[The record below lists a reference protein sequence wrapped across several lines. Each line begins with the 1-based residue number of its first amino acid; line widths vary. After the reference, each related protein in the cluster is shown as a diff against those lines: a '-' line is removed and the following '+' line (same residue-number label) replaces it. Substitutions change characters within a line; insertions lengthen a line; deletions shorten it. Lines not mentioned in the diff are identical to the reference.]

1 MPPAPPPW
9 PTTSRRC
16 FPDESAD
23 RLRRRALDV
32 YRSYTRDAIDF
43 LKAVSAGDA
52 GAQQM
57 FEIPP
62 QPLATLKAL
71 HAEGRGIILVTGHHG
86 NWEAGSVMMARFLRL
101 PLTIVAMREANPE
114 VNRIRQRIR
123 DLIGVE
129 TIEVRQSLDTPLQI
143 RQALSQNRFVALLVD
158 RHVGRDRVAVT
169 FLGRPAWF
177 LRTPIVMSNLTGAP
191 LVPCFIRRIGQRAV
205 RRVARPRGRRAE
217 GCAARRRDPGCR
229 AGDRGPDRGAGARPS
244 RVLVPLLPVLGC
256 AARRLRRPR
265 LTALDGSCF
274 PRRVRPH
281 ACGARRAAS
290 LRQRRGGGLRH
301 RLAGTRRSTRS
312 SCQMD
317 GTSTF
322 VCTRAARIHWL
333 VRRRARPSP
342 RRS

>member
-1 MPPAPPPW
+1 VP
-9 PTTSRRC
+9 RRWTLHGLNSGAIFGATYYGVRVLPRGFC
-16 FPDESAD
+16 YLIGHVGGWMAWRLNSASTAAVADNLQAVFPDESAD

-62 QPLATLKAL
+62 QPLAVLKAL

-129 TIEVRQSLDTPLQI
+129 AIEVRQTLDTPLQI

-158 RHVGRDRVAVT
+158 RHVGRDRVAVR

-177 LRTPIVMSNLTGAP
+177 LRTPIVMASLTGAP
-191 LVPCFIRRIGQRAV
+191 LVPCFIRRIGPGRFVALPGRPVVVQKDVPRDVAIQGAAQDIADQIAEQVRSHPECWYHFYRYWDAQRDDYD
-205 RRVARPRGRRAE
+205 G
-217 GCAARRRDPGCR
+217 
-229 AGDRGPDRGAGARPS
+229 
-244 RVLVPLLPVLGC
+244 
-256 AARRLRRPR
+256 
-265 LTALDGSCF
+265 LD
-274 PRRVRPH
+274 
-281 ACGARRAAS
+281 
-290 LRQRRGGGLRH
+290 
-301 RLAGTRRSTRS
+301 
-312 SCQMD
+312 
-317 GTSTF
+317 
-322 VCTRAARIHWL
+322 
-333 VRRRARPSP
+333 
-342 RRS
+342 